1 MPINYD
7 NEKEARQMLE
17 DIRTLAFKAERYIQK
32 AKRPLPD
39 LVAVMAGLKQ
49 TRIGRE
55 IYFTLVQERKEALA
69 QRVAQ
74 GQKPLAPE
82 TTAEPSRRDMLRMK
96 KTELIKYAEG
106 LQVDITGTREDIVDR
121 IEALRHVGN

>member
-74 GQKPLAPE
+74 GYKPLAPE